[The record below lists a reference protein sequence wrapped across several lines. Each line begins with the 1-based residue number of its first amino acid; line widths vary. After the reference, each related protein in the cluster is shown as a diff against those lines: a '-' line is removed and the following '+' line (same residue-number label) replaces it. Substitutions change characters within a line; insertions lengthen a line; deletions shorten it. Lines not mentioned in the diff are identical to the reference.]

1 MPCSRSAIIGTRLQR
16 ARLGGEPIAPPPF
29 DPPQNDPNPAQIAA
43 MSAWYLAQMVSASV
57 FGMRGKVPVAPA
69 ARVDAE
75 R

>member
-1 MPCSRSAIIGTRLQR
+1 
-16 ARLGGEPIAPPPF
+16 
-29 DPPQNDPNPAQIAA
+29 